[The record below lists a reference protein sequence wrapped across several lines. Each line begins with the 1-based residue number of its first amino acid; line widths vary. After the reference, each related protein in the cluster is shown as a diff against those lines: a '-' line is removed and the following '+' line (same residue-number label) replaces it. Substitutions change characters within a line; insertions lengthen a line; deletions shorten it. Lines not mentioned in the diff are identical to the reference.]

1 MTTHPHSA
9 KSPVVAGALTLHIEG
24 TANEVIRC
32 VGRLTSENH
41 SHLKELVRPLIY
53 PGSRVILDFSEL
65 VYLDSAGL
73 GAVVGL
79 YVSSKTHRCQLEL
92 VKLNPRIKELLGLT
106 NLLGAFESAARH
118 GTKF

>member
-1 MTTHPHSA
+1 MTTHSKPV
-9 KSPVVAGALTLHIEG
+9 KTPVVAGALTVHIEG

-41 SHLKELVRPLIY
+41 THLKELVRPLIF
-53 PGSRVILDFSEL
+53 PGSRITLDFSEL

-73 GAVVGL
+73 GAIVGL
-79 YVSSKTHRCQLEL
+79 YVSSKTHRCQLEF
-92 VKLNPRIKELLGLT
+92 VNLNPRIRELLGMT